1 MDIVL
6 TARPEPEDGRAFD
19 AFVARGPTA
28 SFAQLRD
35 YGTLAAA
42 SRPFSPYVFLA
53 RERGEIVGAA
63 LVLRSTL
70 GPLGLPFA
78 QVERGPVVAAPER
91 LSEVLVHLRRALL
104 ARGIVRLSV
113 MPYLADDDVGPA
125 ERTLADLGYHPID
138 DPAGAHVRTLRM
150 PIDAPNEADVFAGS
164 ERKTLRYELKQ
175 AKKLGVRTDRV
186 RGDGCRAFF
195 ALMDETLSAQGKPSP
210 KPAFAAALG
219 EVTGYSERVACF
231 VSRDD
236 ERDLGGVVVVRTDT
250 RLHLAHGATSLA
262 KRPYSKMSPPLAAA
276 ITWARSFGARELDLG
291 GVPHEDDTDPKRNA
305 IAAFK
310 HGFSKTRVRL
320 CREHVRWL

>member
-6 TARPEPEDGRAFD
+6 TARPGPEDGRAFD
-19 AFVARGPTA
+19 AFVARGPMA

-35 YGTLAAA
+35 YGALAAA

-53 RERGEIVGAA
+53 RDRGEIVGAA
-63 LVLRSTL
+63 LVLRSRV
-70 GPLGLPFA
+70 GPLPLPFA
-78 QVERGPVVAAPER
+78 QVERGPVVASPER
-91 LSEVLVHLRRALL
+91 LSEVLVHLRRALV
-104 ARGIVRLSV
+104 ARGVVRLSV
-113 MPYLADDDVGPA
+113 MPYVADDEIGPA
-125 ERTLADLGYHPID
+125 ERTLGALGYRPVD

-175 AKKLGVRTDRV
+175 AQKLGVRTEQL
-186 RGDGCRAFF
+186 RGDGCRAFS
-195 ALMDETLSAQGKPSP
+195 ALMDETLSAQGKPTP
-210 KPAFAAALG
+210 PPGFVEALG

-236 ERDLGGVVVVRTDT
+236 ERALGGIVVVRTDT
-250 RLHLAHGATSLA
+250 RLHLVHGATSIV

-276 ITWARSFGARELDLG
+276 IRWARGFGARELDLG
-291 GVPHEDDTDPKRNA
+291 GIPHEDDTDPKRNA

-310 HGFSKTRVRL
+310 HGFSKARVRL